1 MFLCDRDLFSRP
13 ALSELAEVGHERVAD
28 RSLEPVDAEEPV
40 EQRVG
45 IVLVEVLE
53 RHADFF
59 GELRRRLDRAVG
71 HVAVVLHPGDVA
83 GRFRG

>member
-28 RSLEPVDAEEPV
+28 RSLEPVDSEEPV

-45 IVLVEVLE
+45 IVLVEAL
-53 RHADFF
+53 
-59 GELRRRLDRAVG
+59 
-71 HVAVVLHPGDVA
+71 
-83 GRFRG
+83 